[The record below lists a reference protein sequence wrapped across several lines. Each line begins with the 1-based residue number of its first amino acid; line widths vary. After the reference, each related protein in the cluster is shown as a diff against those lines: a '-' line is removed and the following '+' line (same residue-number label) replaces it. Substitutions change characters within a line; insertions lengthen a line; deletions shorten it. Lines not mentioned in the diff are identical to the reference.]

1 MAWVRRF
8 VRYHSMCHPDELGS
22 EEVNAFLTYL
32 AVERRAS
39 AATESQARA
48 ALLFFLRRRAEFSGE
63 GSAGRRRIRF
73 ECRRDCARVRGEGP
87 QRSNPQSSKTAV

>member
-1 MAWVRRF
+1 VAWVRRF

-39 AATESQARA
+39 AATQSQARA
-48 ALLFFLRRRAEFSGE
+48 VLLFFLRRRAEFSGGVRWAPPNPIRVSPGLRSGE
-63 GSAGRRRIRF
+63 RRGASA
-73 ECRRDCARVRGEGP
+73 E
-87 QRSNPQSSKTAV
+87 